1 MTGLIEPKRMVC
13 ESVAYLKETARN
25 PKLLTADVHNNLIF
39 CGNPG
44 TGKTS
49 VAGIYARALAE
60 NGARNGVL
68 VNASRQD
75 LIGKFVGHTA
85 ARIASKFE
93 EARGGVL
100 FIDEAGFFINRE
112 SGGFV
117 SEALK
122 ELVRY
127 METMPDVTVI
137 FAMYKREV
145 EGFLALDEGL
155 RSRISRV
162 VRFEDYTDDELI
174 SIAERMC
181 EDRGYRLDDE
191 AHSLIRSHI
200 DSLRDKDDFGNAR
213 DIRRLI
219 DNAVT
224 AHAMAPHD
232 DEMSAI
238 SPVADPDVI
247 SNNDIREGIDMCGS
261 NLSDNKNRHRIGFA
275 MERSAND
282 DKLYRQA
289 I

>member
-1 MTGLIEPKRMVC
+1 MTGLIEPKRMVR

-25 PKLLTADVHNNLIF
+25 PRLLTADVHNNLIF

-68 VNASRQD
+68 ENASRQD

-127 METMPDVTVI
+127 METMPV
-137 FAMYKREV
+137 FCKP
-145 EGFLALDEGL
+145 FLQ
-155 RSRISRV
+155 
-162 VRFEDYTDDELI
+162 
-174 SIAERMC
+174 
-181 EDRGYRLDDE
+181 
-191 AHSLIRSHI
+191 
-200 DSLRDKDDFGNAR
+200 K
-213 DIRRLI
+213 
-219 DNAVT
+219 
-224 AHAMAPHD
+224 
-232 DEMSAI
+232 
-238 SPVADPDVI
+238 VA
-247 SNNDIREGIDMCGS
+247 
-261 NLSDNKNRHRIGFA
+261 K
-275 MERSAND
+275 
-282 DKLYRQA
+282 
-289 I
+289 